1 MKNTLKILLGRVG
14 IIGVLI
20 ALQLGILILFMLA
33 FQKYFVYFYGIC
45 ALLSLLCVFFILNN
59 NSNPGYKIAWII
71 PILIFPI
78 FGGIFYLLF
87 GSKFT
92 RDRIAKKFL
101 PITENLT
108 DYLIQD
114 ESIENELL
122 EDNKSALNQSH
133 YINTYAHGPIYKNT
147 TSEYLNLGEH
157 KFEKLI
163 SELRNAKH
171 YIFLEY
177 FIIQEG
183 KMWDTILEI
192 LKEKAAEGVD
202 VRVIYDDFGCLFL
215 LPSNYDKKLESYG
228 IKCCIFN
235 PFVPSLSIRMNNRD
249 HRKIVVIDGH
259 TAFNGGINLADEY
272 INAIDVHGH
281 WKDTAIMIKGDAVW
295 SFTVMFLT
303 MWQSLRKTSEN
314 FEQFRPHSHHPEDFK
329 CDGYVQPYT
338 DNPMNNDEIG
348 ETVYLNLINQAKN
361 YIHITTPYLIIDNE
375 TRTALCQASKRGV
388 EVCIITPHIGDKWY
402 VHGMTRS
409 NYNTLIEAGVKI
421 YEYTPGFIHAKTIVV
436 DDEFAVVGTINFD
449 YRSLYL
455 QFECATFLYKTNSIL
470 DIRDD
475 FMKTLAISEPI
486 STSLWNSIPVYKRAI
501 YSIIT
506 IFAPLM

>member
-14 IIGVLI
+14 IIGLLI
-20 ALQLGILILFMLA
+20 FIQLAILVLFMIN
-33 FQKYFVYFYGIC
+33 FQNYFVYFYAIC
-45 ALLSLLCVFFILNN
+45 GLLSLLCVFFILNN

-71 PILIFPI
+71 PILLFPI

-92 RDRIAKKFL
+92 HDKISKKFS
-101 PITENLT
+101 PITDELKLYLT
-108 DYLIQD
+108 QD
-114 ESIENELL
+114 TNISNEI
-122 EDNKSALNQSH
+122 LNQNNSASNQSK
-133 YINTYAHGPIYKNT
+133 YINDYAYCPIYKNT
-147 TSEYLNLGEH
+147 STEYLNLGER
-157 KFEKLI
+157 KFERLLT
-163 SELRNAKH
+163 ELRNAKH

-183 KMWDTILEI
+183 TMWDTILKI
-192 LKEKAAEGVD
+192 LKEKAANGVD

-215 LPSNYDKKLESYG
+215 LPSGYAKKLESMG
-228 IKCCIFN
+228 IKCCVFN

-249 HRKIVVIDGH
+249 HRKIVIIDGH

-272 INAIDVHGH
+272 INAIEVHGH
-281 WKDTAIMIKGDAVW
+281 WKDTSVILKGDAVW

-303 MWQSLRKTSEN
+303 MWQNLRKTKEN
-314 FEQFRPHSHHPEDFK
+314 FEQYRPHLYHDDHFNN
-329 CDGYVQPYT
+329 DGYVQPYT
-338 DNPMNNDEIG
+338 DNPMSNEEVG
-348 ETVYLNLINQAKN
+348 ESVYLNLINQANN

-375 TRTALCQASKRGV
+375 TRTALSLAAKRGV
-388 EVCIITPHIGDKWY
+388 DVCIITPHLGDKWY

-409 NYNTLIEAGVKI
+409 NYNSLIEAGVKI

-436 DDEFAVVGTINFD
+436 DDEYAVVGTINFD

-455 QFECATFLYKTNSIL
+455 QFECATFLYKTSSVL
-470 DIRDD
+470 DVRDD
-475 FMKTLAISEPI
+475 FIETLKVCEPVT
-486 STSLWNSIPVYKRAI
+486 TSLWNSIPIYKRAI
-501 YSIIT
+501 YSIVT